1 MSLEA
6 HMAERAILSILAKNP
21 DKFYTLNEI
30 MSEADFINT
39 GNSLIFGIVKDII
52 LSGSTKHIDAHLIL
66 SEAER
71 KGVDGFLEHTLNGE
85 LIDALLK
92 MKVSEENLGRYVADV
107 KQASIKRA
115 LILKCE
121 DLKDKIENY
130 SGPSI
135 DLRNMVES
143 DVLDSLRHID
153 NGGDDLICLSDGFE
167 DAINHYAERDGKIG
181 IDVML
186 PKWQQDIGH
195 IRNGAITGLFARTK
209 VGKSQFS
216 MWSAYQTAIVNKL
229 PTLYLDTELQP
240 RQQQMRLCGIVSGIP
255 YDVIESGKWKSDRL
269 MISRIKEAFTIV
281 KNAPLFYKNIA
292 GRSVHNVIPII
303 RKFVYKY
310 MGGPIIGDQ
319 PKGLVIYDYI
329 KLMDSQDLG
338 KTIQEY
344 QLIGL
349 LLSGLHDC
357 AAHLNIPM
365 VALGQLNKQ
374 EEVGIDRIVHNVD
387 SVTILRPKRPEE
399 IEEHGL
405 ARGTHALEVKYS
417 RNGPGHE
424 FGDWINVHFNKSC
437 GQFKEDK
444 RNNEITTIL
453 KNVKEQLELE
463 DTKHFGDVKE
473 DF

>member
-1 MSLEA
+1 MALEA
-6 HMAERAILSILAKNP
+6 LMAERAILSILAKNP

-30 MSEADFINT
+30 VSEADFSNT
-39 GNSLIFGIVKDII
+39 GCSLIYGLVKDII
-52 LSGSTKHIDAHLIL
+52 LSGSGANIDAHLLL

-71 KGVDGFLEHTLNGE
+71 KGVDGFLEHTLGGE

-92 MKVSEENLGRYVADV
+92 MHVNPDNLGRYVADV

-115 LILKCE
+115 LILKCD

-130 SGPSI
+130 SGASI

-143 DVLDSLRHID
+143 DVLDSLRHLD
-153 NGGDDLICLSDGFE
+153 NGGDDLVCLSEDFE
-167 DAINHYAERDGKIG
+167 EAINHYAERDGHIG
-181 IDVML
+181 VDIRL
-186 PKWQQDIGH
+186 PKWQKDIGH
-195 IRNGAITGLFARTK
+195 IRNGSITGIFARTK

-216 MWSAYQTAIVNKL
+216 MWSAYNTALVDRQ

-240 RQQQMRLCGIVSGIP
+240 RQQQMRLCGIISGIP
-255 YDVIESGKWKSDRL
+255 YDIIESGKWKHDKV
-269 MISRIKEAFTIV
+269 MIARIKEAFKVV
-281 KNAPLFYKNIA
+281 KEAPLYYKNIA

-303 RKFVYKY
+303 RKFVYKHL
-310 MGGPIIGDQ
+310 GGPIVGDQ

-329 KLMDSQDLG
+329 KLMDSHDLG
-338 KTIQEY
+338 KTLQEY

-357 AAHLNIPM
+357 AANLNIPIL
-365 VALGQLNKQ
+365 ALGQLNKQ

-387 SVTILRPKRPEE
+387 SVTVLRPKKPEE
-399 IEEHGL
+399 IEEHGP
-405 ARGTHALEVKYS
+405 ARGSHALEVKYS

-424 FGDWINVHFNKSC
+424 YDEWVNIHFDKSC
-437 GQFKEDK
+437 GQFREDK
-444 RNNEITTIL
+444 RNSEIATVITR
-453 KNVKEQLELE
+453 VKEQLELQ
-463 DTKHFGDVKE
+463 DTKNFGDVKE